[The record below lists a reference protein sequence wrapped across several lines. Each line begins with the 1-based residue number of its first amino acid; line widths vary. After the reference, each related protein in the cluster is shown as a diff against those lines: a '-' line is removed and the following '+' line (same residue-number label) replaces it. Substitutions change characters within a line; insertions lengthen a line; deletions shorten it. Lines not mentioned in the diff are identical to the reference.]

1 MGQSFAIVSFTL
13 ASSLVVGYLAS
24 LELLVDSL
32 QTVLTCLD
40 FLLLRV
46 IFVLNVLLE
55 LLQRCFDF

>member
-1 MGQSFAIVSFTL
+1 MSFTL

-24 LELLVDSL
+24 FELFVDSL